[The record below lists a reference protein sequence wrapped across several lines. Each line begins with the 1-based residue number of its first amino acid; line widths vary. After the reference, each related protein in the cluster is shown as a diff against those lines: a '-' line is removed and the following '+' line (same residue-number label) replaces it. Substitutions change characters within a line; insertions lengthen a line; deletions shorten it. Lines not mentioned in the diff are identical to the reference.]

1 MVYDVGYTTLT
12 LSPIHQLSV
21 IHVKVLAS
29 SVYFLL
35 LLFSFYVE
43 SLSLTQ
49 KKEAPQGSVRPKGV
63 KTQCVN
69 SNFQFLLSFDS
80 SVLKLD
86 NVLLNKVR

>member
-12 LSPIHQLSV
+12 LSPSHQLSV
-21 IHVKVLAS
+21 IQVKVLAS

-63 KTQCVN
+63 KTQFVN

-86 NVLLNKVR
+86 NVLLDKVR

>member
-63 KTQCVN
+63 KTQCVFE
-69 SNFQFLLSFDS
+69 S
-80 SVLKLD
+80 KLYIVGKD
-86 NVLLNKVR
+86 QSTLPDDE